1 MRAGLRTFV
10 TAVLCLGI
18 LLFGGCR
25 KKKVEIP
32 YPDYTSPKN
41 AAVTFARA
49 MERDDVKV
57 AQESSI
63 AGGMEVDL
71 VEVMCHAT
79 HALKQLGKLAH
90 EKFGEEAEQTLRGT
104 GSIDA
109 SVSLGAGEVAF
120 DGDAGDRATVTPT
133 VGQAVVP
140 VQKNEDEQ
148 WKVDIGALI
157 KGDDITRAI
166 PLLKVV
172 ATASADVQADLEA
185 GKLKSAEDT
194 KTALQQRI
202 ITLAGQRG
210 TGTRL
215 PTSLPVKGVEGL

>member
-1 MRAGLRTFV
+1 MRSPLRTFV
-10 TAVLCLGI
+10 TPALFAM

-25 KKKVEIP
+25 KKQAEIP
-32 YPDYTSPKN
+32 YPDYSTPKN

-90 EKFGEEAEQTLRGT
+90 EKFGAEAEATLRGS
-104 GSIDA
+104 GSTDA
-109 SVSLGAGEVAF
+109 SVALAAGEVSF
-120 DGDAGDRATVTPT
+120 DADSSDRATVTPT

-140 VQKNEDEQ
+140 VH
-148 WKVDIGALI
+148 
-157 KGDDITRAI
+157 
-166 PLLKVV
+166 
-172 ATASADVQADLEA
+172 
-185 GKLKSAEDT
+185 
-194 KTALQQRI
+194 
-202 ITLAGQRG
+202 
-210 TGTRL
+210 
-215 PTSLPVKGVEGL
+215 

>member
-1 MRAGLRTFV
+1 MRTGFRTV
-10 TAVLCLGI
+10 VMAVLFVSLVGE
-18 LLFGGCR
+18 GC
-25 KKKVEIP
+25 KKKKEIP

-71 VEVMCHAT
+71 VEAMCHAT
-79 HALKQLGKLAH
+79 HSLKQLGKLAH
-90 EKFGEEAEQTLRGT
+90 DKFGAEAELTLRGS
-104 GSIDA
+104 GSTDA
-109 SVSLGAGEVAF
+109 SEALAAGEVSF
-120 DGDAGDRATVTPT
+120 DGDDRATITPT

-140 VQKNEDEQ
+140 VHKSEDGDD
-148 WKVDIGALI
+148 WKVDVGALI

-172 ATASADVQADLEA
+172 TNAATDVYADVQS
-185 GKLKSAEDT
+185 GKLKSADET

-202 ITLAGQRG
+202 LTLAGQRG
-210 TGTRL
+210 TGTQI